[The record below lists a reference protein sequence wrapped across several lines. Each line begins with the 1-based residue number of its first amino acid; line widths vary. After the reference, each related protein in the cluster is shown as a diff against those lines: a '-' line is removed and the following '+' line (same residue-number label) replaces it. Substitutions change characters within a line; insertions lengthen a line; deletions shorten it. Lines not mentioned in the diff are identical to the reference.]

1 MKHLLLF
8 PMLFAA
14 SLLHAQDVALAKLE
28 ASPRHHEWVSI
39 PAGESP
45 IHAFV
50 AFPEVSTKALTVIV
64 IHENRGLTDWVRGFA
79 DDLAAAGHIAIA
91 PDFLSGVSAERTRTS
106 DFPTQAEASQALYT
120 VSPDRITAGL
130 DAAKDYVK
138 QIEAANGK
146 VVVIGFCWGG
156 SQAFRYATTATGLE
170 ASFVFYGGAP
180 ADTTSFAGISAPVFG
195 FYAQNDQRI
204 NAGLPTV
211 ESAMASYGKTF
222 LPVIYPD
229 SGHAFMRSGEDPAG
243 TEGNKAARVAAMER
257 LLEVLKT
264 FL

>member
-1 MKHLLLF
+1 MKYIPFLLL
-8 PMLFAA
+8 LLA
-14 SLLHAQDVALAKLE
+14 SPLHAQDFALTKLE

-39 PAGESP
+39 PAGERP

-120 VSPDRITAGL
+120 VSADRITAGL
-130 DAAKDYVK
+130 NAAKDYVA
-138 QIEAANGK
+138 QIDAANGK

-156 SQAFRYATTATGLE
+156 SQSFRYATTATGLE

-180 ADTTSFAGISAPVFG
+180 TDTTSFEGVSAPVFG

-204 NAGLPTV
+204 NAALPAV
-211 ESAMASYGKTF
+211 QSAMASYGKPF
-222 LPVIYPD
+222 DIEIYPD
-229 SGHAFMRSGEDPAG
+229 SGHAFMRSGEDPSG
-243 TEGNKAARVAAMER
+243 SEGNKAARVAAMER
-257 LLEVLKT
+257 LLGILND
-264 FL
+264 L

>member
-1 MKHLLLF
+1 MKFILFLLL
-8 PMLFAA
+8 LLA
-14 SLLHAQDVALAKLE
+14 SPLHAQEFALAKLE

-50 AFPEVSTKALTVIV
+50 AYPEVSTKALTVIV

-91 PDFLSGVSAERTRTS
+91 PDFLSGFSAERTRTS
-106 DFPTQAEASQALYT
+106 DFPTQSDVTQALSQ
-120 VSPDRITAGL
+120 VQPARITAGL
-130 DAAKDYVK
+130 DAAKAYVS

-146 VVVIGFCWGG
+146 VVVVGFCWGG
-156 SQAFRYATTATGLE
+156 SQTFRYATTATGLE

-180 ADTTSFAGISAPVFG
+180 ADTTTFAGISAPVFG

-204 NAGLPTV
+204 NAALPTV
-211 ESAMASYGKTF
+211 QSAMASYAKPF
-222 LPVIYPD
+222 EIEIYPD
-229 SGHAFMRSGEDPAG
+229 SGHAFMRSGEDPSG
-243 TEGNKAARVAAMER
+243 SEGNKAARAAAMAR
-257 LLEVLKT
+257 LLDVLKA
-264 FL
+264 LK